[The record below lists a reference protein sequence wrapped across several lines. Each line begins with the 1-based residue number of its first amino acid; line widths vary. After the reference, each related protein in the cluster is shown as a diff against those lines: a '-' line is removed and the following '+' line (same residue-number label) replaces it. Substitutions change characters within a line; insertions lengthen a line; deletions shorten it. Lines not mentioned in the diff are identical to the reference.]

1 MKTIV
6 SIPEAKLLL
15 ASLRSVGYSEEAAVA
30 DIIDNCISANAN
42 EIEISFSWD
51 NKTIIIRDNGI
62 GMSQKE
68 LYENMRIG
76 SSNPDSKRDTNDLGR
91 FGMGMKT
98 AAFSLG
104 KRLTVISKKDGIL
117 CNATWDLDQISE
129 IGWQLIV
136 VDDNQLIIPEE
147 LNKSE
152 NGTAVIIENLDRIID
167 TNDLVKAKKHFY
179 SVVRRVE
186 KHIGLVF
193 HRFMT
198 EDSLIIKI
206 NDNIIKPW
214 DPFITDN
221 KATQELPE
229 EFILSDDGEKE
240 VLIQPFVL
248 PHKTKFDSD
257 TDYQNAGGPKGWN
270 YHQGVYLYRNRRLI
284 ICGTWFDF
292 IKKEPAYNLAR
303 IRVDISSDSDAD
315 WKIDIKK
322 SSAALPIYARD
333 SLESII
339 ENTTERSAKVYNS
352 RGVYSKSGVSSPNLN
367 YVWEQRKRN
376 GKYSFYINKKHKLLE
391 DIRKQ
396 LDDNGKTSLN
406 AYLSLVENFA
416 PFMQSG
422 ITDTIQTAKPTETS
436 LETEV
441 QIVEIKEFIELFI
454 KSGFTKKEIQDTLLD
469 MPTYRHLKDIIVK
482 LVEEI

>member
-1 MKTIV
+1 M
-6 SIPEAKLLL
+6 
-15 ASLRSVGYSEEAAVA
+15 
-30 DIIDNCISANAN
+30 
-42 EIEISFSWD
+42 
-51 NKTIIIRDNGI
+51 
-62 GMSQKE
+62 Q
-68 LYENMRIG
+68 
-76 SSNPDSKRDTNDLGR
+76 
-91 FGMGMKT
+91 
-98 AAFSLG
+98 
-104 KRLTVISKKDGIL
+104 
-117 CNATWDLDQISE
+117 
-129 IGWQLIV
+129 
-136 VDDNQLIIPEE
+136 
-147 LNKSE
+147 
-152 NGTAVIIENLDRIID
+152 
-167 TNDLVKAKKHFY
+167 
-179 SVVRRVE
+179 
-186 KHIGLVF
+186 
-193 HRFMT
+193 
-198 EDSLIIKI
+198 
-206 NDNIIKPW
+206 
-214 DPFITDN
+214 
-221 KATQELPE
+221 
-229 EFILSDDGEKE
+229 
-240 VLIQPFVL
+240 
-248 PHKTKFDSD
+248 
-257 TDYQNAGGPKGWN
+257 GGPKGWN

-436 LETEV
+436 LEKEV
-441 QIVEIKEFIELFI
+441 QIAEIKEFIELFI